1 VARDHRGRTDR
12 AKTRQTRTRRKSG
25 ASIALV
31 LVCVF
36 LVAVIIAACFNFGMV
51 MGGSQQ
57 VRNAVDA
64 SVLNVSKRIVE
75 SKVPAAPGFEDCADT
90 GGMVGVSNISRVW
103 GKAMLINANAE
114 EMVREGSAG
123 TFTSSFADTS
133 YGVANNIN
141 SSLVSKVEDR
151 TTLNSYYRHMAN
163 TRFAGFLGLG
173 SSSLQRADDE
183 PFDFAMVGRGGDSN
197 LKFAQD
203 QFPPSVSV
211 QGNCSSC
218 MPGYQSM
225 TVNGREFILP
235 TFPAGQMPKLLA
247 DGAFQAARPEAMPL
261 GGGPAA
267 IPNAFASTGYVDGNR
282 ASIRASAAALANP
295 QRQYV
300 LAIPKAYVRLQYTN
314 MAKWIIKDGNEK
326 EKTYKVTT
334 YDKTPRVYHE
344 VKKYKLN
351 AGGKLDVFGSLGVE
365 YQSPGLLQV
374 LKAVPGDYE
383 AALIKMAQR
392 LREVDRDFTLERLKA
407 LLDSVQIDNDSDY
420 LIYPEYSTP
429 DFTSPVIKIGKA
441 SSKSL
446 PEWLKTAALADGLDK
461 PLVKTPEMTDE
472 PNTCHAERTEFSSS
486 YVKHYTKVRGTINW
500 QPGTG
505 YTQCLGKMV
514 SDTQTDIHAE
524 VPPS

>member
-1 VARDHRGRTDR
+1 MAREHKRRFEKIR
-12 AKTRQTRTRRKSG
+12 RQSG

-36 LVAVIIAACFNFGMV
+36 LIAVIIAACFNFGMV

-64 SVLNVSKRIVE
+64 SVLNVSKEIVQ
-75 SKVPAAPGFEDCADT
+75 SKVPTQSGFEDCADT
-90 GGMVGVSNISRVW
+90 SGMVGVSNISRVW

-123 TFTSSFADTS
+123 QNTSGMADTS

-163 TRFAGFLGLG
+163 TRFAGLLGFG
-173 SSSLQRADDE
+173 GPSLQRADDE

-197 LKFAQD
+197 LKFGQD

-225 TVNGREFILP
+225 TVNGREFMLP

-267 IPNAFASTGYVDGNR
+267 IPNAFASTGYVDGSR

-300 LAIPKAYVRLQYTN
+300 LAIPKAYVRLRYTN
-314 MAKWIIKDGNEK
+314 SAKWIIKDGNDK
-326 EKTYKVTT
+326 EKLFKTT
-334 YDKTPRVYHE
+334 KYEMTPKVYHE
-344 VKKYKLN
+344 VKQYKLKS
-351 AGGKLDVFGSLGVE
+351 GGKLDVWATLGVE
-365 YQSPGLLQV
+365 YASPGLLQV
-374 LKAVPGDYE
+374 LKAIPGDYQP
-383 AALIKMAQR
+383 ALKKMAQR
-392 LREVDRDFTLERLKA
+392 LREVDKDFTQSRLEA
-407 LLDSVQIDNDSDY
+407 LMDSVQIDDDADY
-420 LIYPEYSTP
+420 LIYPDYSTP
-429 DFTSPVIKIGKA
+429 DFTSPVIKIGKEN
-441 SSKSL
+441 SKSL
-446 PEWLKTAALADGLDK
+446 PQWLKTAASADGLDK
-461 PLVKTPEMTDE
+461 ALVQTPVYTDQ

-486 YVKHYTKVRGTINW
+486 YVKYYTKVKGTINW

-505 YTQCLGKMV
+505 YTQCLGEMV
-514 SDTQTDIHAE
+514 SQTQTEVHAE
-524 VPPS
+524 VPP